1 MKPLLFVVL
10 LLTSFHLHSTTY
22 YFSSSSGSDE
32 YTAEQAQN
40 MATPWQTLG
49 KLNANMNILQPG
61 DQILLKRGD
70 VFSGTILIQISGA
83 LGNPITLGAYGQG
96 TTKPIL
102 DSRLKLT
109 NWNYL
114 GNNIWETS
122 STDLNGQPTALMINE
137 VLKPLGRHPNTDA
150 PNGGYLTFLS
160 DPTEPRKV
168 IIDQTLSDTPNW
180 TGAEAVVRTRRWSL
194 ERKLIA
200 NHSGSSLTFTSDAAY
215 RLSDDYGYFLQNHPA
230 ALDKE
235 GEWCFID
242 NKILVYSTS
251 DLNMQDVKVAN
262 TNNLLDVN
270 NQQNWIIDGFVLR
283 GAKTNA
289 FDAVQIQNFTLKNC
303 DFWGSGRNAIRI
315 TSTSP
320 GSDGNQILN
329 NTFYYTQSNCIM
341 ATADQLIIK
350 GNTIKHTGTVVGM
363 GESWQMGL
371 AIDVSGGAVVEQ
383 NTIDTTGY
391 IPIRFGG
398 SNVLIKEN
406 VINYFCTVL
415 NDGGG
420 IYTWSDGKS
429 ELTNRKVIN
438 NIILNGIGAPYGTDD
453 PSLSAVEGIYLD
465 DRSSDVEVNG
475 NSIGYCS
482 NQGIL
487 LHNAYKCTIKNNTIF
502 GCSTAISIIHDDIAP
517 GYPVVD
523 CVIQN
528 NILVSNSLDASKM
541 LLNFE
546 TRDTSLL
553 KRLGELNYNIYCQ
566 PFYRDGFIKYSYN
579 TAATQES
586 FSLNLNEWQA
596 MSSYD
601 ANTKPSP
608 IYFSVAKQV
617 LSPNLIANGTFD
629 TNINSWGFW
638 NPAKNSSVMSWVEDQ
653 FDSGSI
659 SFSVKGSAS
668 PSSRL
673 QTLLSQS
680 TDQDKTYLLK
690 MSTKGTTDGYIS
702 AYLIQNIPPY
712 PLGSRFYSIPVRP
725 NRQDVEFIVGP
736 TLGLNTPSLFIDI
749 GLEDG
754 TVYLD
759 NIELYEVKTSDPNN
773 YIRFEYNASVSP
785 RTFTADQGYITPEG
799 LFYPSGSSIVIPP
812 FGSIVLL
819 TKDQTTGT
827 KYPRATLRGALK
839 VFPNPLSNEDLSIT
853 LKGYAPQ
860 EEVRVAVYDVAG
872 RLVFQKTTK
881 LLNESEVVLKLDSR
895 IFSKGIYLVK
905 TYNHRGIEQVAKLV
919 VN

>member
-1 MKPLLFVVL
+1 MKPLLFGVL
-10 LLTSFHLHSTTY
+10 FLTSFHLHSTTY

-32 YTAEQAQN
+32 YTVEQAQN

-49 KLNANMNILQPG
+49 KLNAIMNILQPG

-70 VFSGTILIQISGA
+70 VFSGTILIQTSGA

-102 DSRLKLT
+102 DSRLKLS
-109 NWNYL
+109 NWSYL

-122 STDLNGQPTALMINE
+122 STDLNSQPTALMINE
-137 VLKPLGRHPNTDA
+137 VLKPLGRYPNVDA

-160 DPTEPRKV
+160 DPTEPSKV

-200 NHSGSSLTFTSDAAY
+200 NHSGTTLTFTSDAAY
-215 RLSDDYGYFLQNHPA
+215 RLSDNYGYFLQNHPA
-230 ALDKE
+230 ALDQE

-270 NQQNWIIDGFVLR
+270 NQQNWIIDGFILR

-289 FDAVQIQNFTLKNC
+289 FDAIQIQNFTLQNC

-320 GSDGNQILN
+320 ESGGNQILN

-341 ATADQLIIK
+341 ATSGQVMIK
-350 GNTIKHTGTVVGM
+350 GNIIKHTGSVVGM
-363 GESWQMGL
+363 AEGGQMGL
-371 AIDVSGGAVVEQ
+371 AINVGGDAVVEQ
-383 NTIDTTGY
+383 NTIDSTGY
-391 IPIRFGG
+391 IPIRFEG
-398 SNVLIKEN
+398 SNVVIKEN
-406 VINYFCTVL
+406 VINYFCMVID
-415 NDGGG
+415 DGGG
-420 IYTWSDGKS
+420 IYTWSNGKS
-429 ELTNRKVIN
+429 ELANRKVIN
-438 NIILNGIGAPYGTDD
+438 NIILNGLGAPYGTDD
-453 PSLSAVEGIYLD
+453 PSLSPVEGIYLD
-465 DRSSDVEVNG
+465 DRSADVEVNG
-475 NSIGYCS
+475 NSIGYCN

-487 LHNAYKCTIKNNTIF
+487 LHNAYKCIIKNNTVF
-502 GCSTAISIIHDDIAP
+502 GCSTAIAMIHDDFAP
-517 GYPVVD
+517 NYPIVD

-528 NILVSNSLDASKM
+528 NILVSNSPDVSKILLDFDTRDAS
-541 LLNFE
+541 LL
-546 TRDTSLL
+546 S
-553 KRLGELNYNIYCQ
+553 RLGDLNHNIYCQ
-566 PFYRDGFIKYSYN
+566 PFHKDAFIKYSYGK
-579 TAATQES
+579 AATQKPL
-586 FSLNLNEWQA
+586 SLNLSEWQA
-596 MSSYD
+596 TSGYD
-601 ANTKPSP
+601 ANTKLSP
-608 IYFSVAKQV
+608 IQFSFAKQV
-617 LSPNLIANGTFD
+617 LSPNLISNGTFE
-629 TNINSWGFW
+629 TNTNSWSFW
-638 NPAKNSSVMSWVEDQ
+638 NPVVNSSVMSWVEDQ
-653 FDSGSI
+653 LDSGSI
-659 SFSVKGSAS
+659 SFSVKGSKNL
-668 PSSRL
+668 SSRL
-673 QTLLSQS
+673 ETLLSRS
-680 TDQDKTYLLK
+680 TDLGKTYLLK
-690 MSTKGTTDGYIS
+690 MSTKGTTDGHIS

-712 PLGSRFYSIPVRP
+712 PLGSRFYSIPTSP
-725 NRQDVEFIVGP
+725 NRRDVEFIVSP

-749 GLEDG
+749 GQEDG

-759 NIELYEVKTSDPNN
+759 NIELYEVKTSSPDN
-773 YIRFEYNASVSP
+773 YIRFEYNASVNT
-785 RTFTADQGYITPEG
+785 RTFTADQGYLTPAG
-799 LFYPSGSSIVIPP
+799 LFYPSGSSIAIPP
-812 FGSIVLL
+812 FSSVVLL
-819 TKDQTTGT
+819 AKDQSTGI
-827 KYPRATLRGALK
+827 KYPRATVRSALK

-872 RLVFQKTTK
+872 RLVYQKTTK

-905 TYNHRGIEQVAKLV
+905 TYNHRGIEQVAKFV

>member
-1 MKPLLFVVL
+1 MLFGIL
-10 LLTSFHLHSTTY
+10 FLTSFHLHSTTF
-22 YFSSSSGSDE
+22 YFSSSSGSDDH
-32 YTAEQAQN
+32 TVEQAKN
-40 MATPWQTLG
+40 MATPWQTLD
-49 KLNANMNILQPG
+49 KLNAIMSILQPG

-70 VFSGTILIQISGA
+70 VFSGTIFIQTSGA

-109 NWNYL
+109 NWQYL

-137 VLKPLGRHPNTDA
+137 VLKPLGRHPNIDA
-150 PNGGYLTFLS
+150 PNGGYLSILS
-160 DPTEPRKV
+160 HPTGSKKV
-168 IIDQTLSDTPNW
+168 IIDNTLSDTPNW

-200 NHSGSSLTFTSDAAY
+200 NHSGSTLTFTSDAAY
-215 RLSDDYGYFLQNHPA
+215 RFSDNYGYFLQNHPA

-242 NKILVYSTS
+242 NKILVYSIS

-270 NQQNWIIDGFVLR
+270 NQQNWVIDGFILR

-303 DFWGSGRNAIRI
+303 DFLGSGRNAIRI

-341 ATADQLIIK
+341 ATAGQVMIK
-350 GNTIKHTGTVVGM
+350 GNTIKHTGAVAGM
-363 GESWQMGL
+363 AESGQMGL
-371 AIDVSGGAVVEQ
+371 AINVGGGAVVEQ
-383 NTIDTTGY
+383 NTIDSTGY
-391 IPIRFGG
+391 IPIRFEG

-406 VINYFCTVL
+406 VINYFCIVL
-415 NDGGG
+415 DDGGG
-420 IYTWSDGKS
+420 IYTWSNGKS
-429 ELTNRKVIN
+429 ELANRKVIN
-438 NIILNGIGAPYGTDD
+438 NIILNGLGAPYGTDN
-453 PSLSAVEGIYLD
+453 PSLSPVEGIYLD
-465 DRSSDVEVNG
+465 DRSAEVEVNG
-475 NSIGYCS
+475 NSIGYCN

-487 LHNAYKCTIKNNTIF
+487 LHNAYKCIIKNNTVF
-502 GCSTAISIIHDDIAP
+502 GCSTAIAMIHDDLAP
-517 GYPVVD
+517 SYPIVD

-541 LLNFE
+541 LLNFD
-546 TRDTSLL
+546 TRDAGLL
-553 KRLGELNYNIYCQ
+553 SRLGELNHNTYCQ
-566 PFYRDGFIKYSYN
+566 PFYRDGFIKYSYD
-579 TAATQES
+579 TASTQKS

-608 IYFSVAKQV
+608 IHFSVAKQM
-617 LSPNLIANGTFD
+617 LSTNLIANSTFD
-629 TNINSWGFW
+629 TNTNSWSFW
-638 NPAKNSSVMSWVEDQ
+638 NQIGNSSVMNWVDNQ
-653 FDSGSI
+653 LDAGSI
-659 SFSVKGSAS
+659 SFSVMGSAS

-673 QTLLSQS
+673 QTLLSKS
-680 TDQDKTYLLK
+680 TDQAKTYLLK
-690 MSTKGTTDGYIS
+690 MSTKGTTNGYIS
-702 AYLIQNIPPY
+702 TYLIQNISPY

-725 NRQDVEFIVGP
+725 NRQDVELIVSP
-736 TLGLNTPSLFIDI
+736 TLGLSTPSLFINV
-749 GLEDG
+749 GPEDG

-759 NIELYEVKTSDPNN
+759 NIELYEVKTSNPDN
-773 YIRFEYNASVSP
+773 YIRFEYNASVST
-785 RTFTADQGYITPEG
+785 RTITADQGYITPGG
-799 LFYPSGSSIVIPP
+799 LFYLSGSSIVIPP

-819 TKDQTTGT
+819 AKDQSTGT
-827 KYPRATLRGALK
+827 RHPRATIRGALK
-839 VFPNPLSNEDLSIT
+839 VFPNPLSDEDLSIT
-853 LKGYAPQ
+853 LRGYAPQ
-860 EEVRVAVYDVAG
+860 EEVRVVVYDVAG
-872 RLVFQKTTK
+872 RLVYQKTTK
-881 LLNESEVVLKLDSR
+881 LLNESDVVLKIDGR

-905 TYNHRGIEQVAKLV
+905 TYNHRGIEQVAKFV

>member
-1 MKPLLFVVL
+1 MKTTLLGIL
-10 LLTSFHLHSTTY
+10 LLLSLTAQSATY
-22 YFSSSSGSDE
+22 YFSSSGGLDT
-32 YTAEQAQN
+32 YTAEQAKNQ
-40 MATPWQTLG
+40 ATPWKSIG
-49 KLNANMNILQPG
+49 KLNAIMSLLQPG

-70 VFSGTILIQISGA
+70 LFSGTILIQTSGA
-83 LGNPITLGAYGQG
+83 LGNPITLSAYGQG

-122 STDLNGQPTALMINE
+122 STNLNDQPTALMINE
-137 VLKPLGRHPNTDA
+137 VLKPLGRHPNVDA
-150 PNGGYLTFLS
+150 PNGGYLTFS
-160 DPTEPRKV
+160 SHPTGFSKV
-168 IIDQTLSDTPNW
+168 IIDQTLSGTPNW

-200 NHSGSSLTFTSDAAY
+200 NHSGSTLTFTSDATY

-235 GEWCFID
+235 GEWCFTD

-270 NQQNWIIDGFVLR
+270 NKKNWIIDGFILR

-341 ATADQLIIK
+341 ATTDQLMIK

-363 GESWQMGL
+363 GESWQMGV
-371 AIDVSGGAVVEQ
+371 AINVSGGAVVEQ
-383 NTIDTTGY
+383 NTIDSTGY

-406 VINYFCTVL
+406 VINYFCTVID
-415 NDGGG
+415 DGGG

-429 ELTNRKVIN
+429 EFTNRKVIN
-438 NIILNGIGAPYGTDD
+438 NIILNGIGTPYGTDD

-523 CVIQN
+523 CIIQN

-541 LLNFE
+541 LLNFD
-546 TRDTSLL
+546 TRDASLL
-553 KRLGELNYNIYCQ
+553 SRLGELNHNFYCQ

-579 TAATQES
+579 TASTQKS

-617 LSPNLIANGTFD
+617 LSPNLIANGSFD
-629 TNINSWGFW
+629 ANINSWGFW
-638 NPAKNSSVMSWVEDQ
+638 NPAKNSSVMSWAEDQ
-653 FDSGSI
+653 LDSGSI

-690 MSTKGTTDGYIS
+690 MNTKGTTDGYIS
-702 AYLIQNIPPY
+702 TYLIQNIPPY
-712 PLGSRFYSIPVRP
+712 PLGSRFYSVPTSP
-725 NRQDVEFIVGP
+725 NRRNVEFIVGP

-749 GLEDG
+749 GPEDG

-799 LFYPSGSSIVIPP
+799 LLYPSGSSIVIPP

-827 KYPRATLRGALK
+827 KYPRATIRGALK
-839 VFPNPLSNEDLSIT
+839 VFPNPLFNEDLSIT

-860 EEVRVAVYDVAG
+860 EEVRVAVYDLTG
-872 RLVFQKTTK
+872 RQVYQKTW
-881 LLNESEVVLKLDSR
+881 NVGNAPEVTLSIEDQV
-895 IFSKGIYLVK
+895 FSKGIYFVRISTPHGSDK
-905 TYNHRGIEQVAKLV
+905 VAKLLV
-919 VN
+919 H

>member
-1 MKPLLFVVL
+1 MKTMLLGILF
-10 LLTSFHLHSTTY
+10 LTSFHLHSTTY

-32 YTAEQAQN
+32 HTVEQAQN
-40 MATPWQTLG
+40 MATPWQTLD
-49 KLNANMNILQPG
+49 KLNAIMSILQPG

-70 VFSGTILIQISGA
+70 VFSGTIFIQTSGA

-109 NWNYL
+109 NWQYL

-137 VLKPLGRHPNTDA
+137 VLKPLGRHPNVDA
-150 PNGGYLTFLS
+150 PNGGYLTFS
-160 DPTEPRKV
+160 SHPTESSKV
-168 IIDQTLSDTPNW
+168 IIDQTLSGIPNW
-180 TGAEAVVRTRRWSL
+180 AGAEAVVRTRRWSL

-200 NHSGSSLTFTSDAAY
+200 NHSGSTLTFTSDAAY
-215 RLSDDYGYFLQNHPA
+215 RLSDNYGYFLQNHPA

-251 DLNMQDVKVAN
+251 DLNMQDVKVTN

-270 NQQNWIIDGFVLR
+270 NKKNWMIDGFILR

-320 GSDGNQILN
+320 GSDGNQILD
-329 NTFYYTQSNCIM
+329 NTFLYTQSNCIM
-341 ATADQLIIK
+341 ATAGQVMIK
-350 GNTIKHTGTVVGM
+350 GNTIKHTGSVAGM
-363 GESWQMGL
+363 AEGGQMGL
-371 AIDVSGGAVVEQ
+371 AINVGGGAVVEQ
-383 NTIDTTGY
+383 NTIDSTGY
-391 IPIRFGG
+391 LPIRFEG

-406 VINYFCTVL
+406 VINYFCTVID
-415 NDGGG
+415 DGGG

-429 ELTNRKVIN
+429 ELINRKIIN
-438 NIILNGIGAPYGTDD
+438 NIILNGLGSPYGTDN
-453 PSLSAVEGIYLD
+453 PSLSPVEGIYLD
-465 DRSSDVEVNG
+465 DRSADVEVNG
-475 NSIGYCS
+475 NSIGYCN

-487 LHNAYKCTIKNNTIF
+487 LHNAYKCIIKNNTVF
-502 GCSTAISIIHDDIAP
+502 GCSTAIAMIHDDLAP
-517 GYPVVD
+517 SYPIVD

-528 NILVSNSLDASKM
+528 NILVSNSLDVSKM
-541 LLNFE
+541 LLNFD
-546 TRDTSLL
+546 TRDASLL
-553 KRLGELNYNIYCQ
+553 SRLGELNYNIYCQ
-566 PFYRDGFIKYSYN
+566 PFYRDGFIKYSYD
-579 TAATQES
+579 TASTQKS

-608 IYFSVAKQV
+608 IHFSVAKQM
-617 LSPNLIANGTFD
+617 LSTNLIANSTFD
-629 TNINSWGFW
+629 TNTNSWSFW
-638 NPAKNSSVMSWVEDQ
+638 NQIGNSSVMNWVDNQ
-653 FDSGSI
+653 LDAGSI
-659 SFSVKGSAS
+659 SFSVMGSAS

-673 QTLLSQS
+673 QTLLSKS
-680 TDQDKTYLLK
+680 TDQAKTYLLK
-690 MSTKGTTDGYIS
+690 MSTKGTTNGYIS
-702 AYLIQNIPPY
+702 TYLIQNISPY
-712 PLGSRFYSIPVRP
+712 PRGSRFYSIPVRP
-725 NRQDVEFIVGP
+725 NRQDVELIVSP

-749 GLEDG
+749 GPEDG

-759 NIELYEVKTSDPNN
+759 NIELYEVKTSDLDN
-773 YIRFEYNASVSP
+773 YIRFEYNASVST
-785 RTFTADQGYITPEG
+785 RTITADQGYITPGG

-819 TKDQTTGT
+819 AKDQSTGIR
-827 KYPRATLRGALK
+827 YPRATIRGALK
-839 VFPNPLSNEDLSIT
+839 VFPNPLSDEDLSIT

-860 EEVRVAVYDVAG
+860 EEVRVVVYDVAG
-872 RLVFQKTTK
+872 RLVYQKTTK
-881 LLNESEVVLKLDSR
+881 LLNESNVVLKIDGH

-905 TYNHRGIEQVAKLV
+905 TYNHRGIEQVAKFV